1 MLTEYV
7 KCISKQ
13 RKTTKDQNILIAKTP
28 VQFLL
33 KIHIKTMGGR
43 LACIILITVVTSE
56 LCEIANEVVGCE
68 ISLGLCYFFPPVYLM
83 TV

>member
-13 RKTTKDQNILIAKTP
+13 RKTTKDQNILIANTP

-33 KIHIKTMGGR
+33 KIHIKTMR
-43 LACIILITVVTSE
+43 MACIILITVVTSE
-56 LCEIANEVVGCE
+56 LCEIANGVVGCE
-68 ISLGLCYFFPPVYLM
+68 ISLGLCYFFPLYI
-83 TV
+83 